1 MMTVGILLL
10 HLRLPENQSLKGK
23 RGVIKSLIA
32 RLQNRYSVAAAEVGD
47 NDLWQAAAIGVACV
61 SNSAAHA
68 HQILDQVMRFVESER
83 LDVEIVDHEIEIIH
97 AL

>member
-1 MMTVGILLL
+1 MLIL

-23 RGVIKSLIA
+23 RAVVKSLLA
-32 RLQNRYSVAAAEVGD
+32 RVQNRYNVAAAEVGE
-47 NDLWQAAAIGVACV
+47 NDRWQAAEIGVACV

-68 HQILDQVMRFVESER
+68 NEILSNVVKFVEDER
-83 LDVEIVDHEIEIIH
+83 LDLEVVDYEIEIIH